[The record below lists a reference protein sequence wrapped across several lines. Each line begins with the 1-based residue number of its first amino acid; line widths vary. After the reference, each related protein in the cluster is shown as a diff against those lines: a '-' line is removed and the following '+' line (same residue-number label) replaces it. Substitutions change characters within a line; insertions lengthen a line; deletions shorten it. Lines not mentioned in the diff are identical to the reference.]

1 MTGLTKPFIDVN
13 NMNTARGNILIEY
26 EMQTTT
32 TTTTTTYSSSSS

>member
-13 NMNTARGNILIEY
+13 NMNTTRGNILYEY
-26 EMQTTT
+26 EMQTT